1 MFKRNKSYLLLTF
14 LVLTGFGGRIHSN
27 LLPGKE
33 RKLLIHELKDGKK
46 ALIQNVSGL
55 DEKQLDFRPMPTAWS
70 IRETVYHLAN
80 CEKQLWQWNEKAMKE
95 KTKQDGVSQLMKTGS
110 YKLNPGLNFETHRSL
125 SAGNS
130 GYQNINE
137 ALDEFTSKRTSLIKF
152 VRTTTDD
159 IRTCTVACPLGGTDS
174 YNLLLSSSAHTQK
187 HINEI
192 EAIKINPNFPK

>member
-110 YKLNPGLNFETHRSL
+110 YKLNPGLNFLPETP
-125 SAGNS
+125 
-130 GYQNINE
+130 
-137 ALDEFTSKRTSLIKF
+137 
-152 VRTTTDD
+152 D
-159 IRTCTVACPLGGTDS
+159 IRT
-174 YNLLLSSSAHTQK
+174 
-187 HINEI
+187 
-192 EAIKINPNFPK
+192 